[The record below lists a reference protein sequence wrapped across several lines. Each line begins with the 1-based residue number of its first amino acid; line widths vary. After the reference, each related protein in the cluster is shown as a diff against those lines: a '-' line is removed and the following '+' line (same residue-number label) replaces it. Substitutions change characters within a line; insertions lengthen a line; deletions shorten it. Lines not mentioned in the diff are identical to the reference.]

1 MDSPAPAILPP
12 RKNSTWAHLQR
23 LRRSSATLRHAGRRI
38 RIHNHVPAAHHT
50 TVAPNNSRIHG
61 YATRYFNTLLRTR
74 ASSGTGI
81 PASSVP
87 SVHTLKPE
95 FVNSAGVK
103 PTFSSSTSDV
113 ADWFAKKKAEDAAFL
128 GYIRRHVGS
137 WCLIFCCY
145 FSMLDSGSSH
155 SDTSNCEGKSGSYC
169 QAAASANP
177 AVKNP

>member
-1 MDSPAPAILPP
+1 MAPPNFPA
-12 RKNSTWAHLQR
+12 T
-23 LRRSSATLRHAGRRI
+23 
-38 RIHNHVPAAHHT
+38 
-50 TVAPNNSRIHG
+50 HG
-61 YATRYFNTLLRTR
+61 HATRYFNTLLRTR